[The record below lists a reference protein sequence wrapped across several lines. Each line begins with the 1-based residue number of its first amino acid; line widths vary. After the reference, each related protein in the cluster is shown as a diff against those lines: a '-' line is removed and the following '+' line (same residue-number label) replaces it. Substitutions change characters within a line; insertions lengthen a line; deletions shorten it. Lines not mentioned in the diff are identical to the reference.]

1 MYVVDS
7 FFQYSV
13 NRGKVILLLVEA
25 IGEKVYLC
33 FRLRTL
39 YAQNFSDVMILM
51 IYIYKYL

>member
-39 YAQNFSDVMILM
+39 YAQNFIDVMILM
-51 IYIYKYL
+51 MYIYEYL